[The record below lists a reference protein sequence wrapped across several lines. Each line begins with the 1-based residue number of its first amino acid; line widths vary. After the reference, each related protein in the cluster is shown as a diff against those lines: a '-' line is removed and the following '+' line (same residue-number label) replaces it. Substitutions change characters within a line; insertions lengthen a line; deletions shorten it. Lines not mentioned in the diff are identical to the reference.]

1 MRELIGEKIGSVKS
15 RAEYS
20 ILPDRVSDKIV
31 FRITQFEDRRFQS
44 MLCFAQIDFLI
55 LPHVSTLTVLRKTLG
70 LV

>member
-1 MRELIGEKIGSVKS
+1 MRKLIGEKIGSVKS

-44 MLCFAQIDFLI
+44 MLCFVELNERLCHKVFR
-55 LPHVSTLTVLRKTLG
+55 LPKY
-70 LV
+70 